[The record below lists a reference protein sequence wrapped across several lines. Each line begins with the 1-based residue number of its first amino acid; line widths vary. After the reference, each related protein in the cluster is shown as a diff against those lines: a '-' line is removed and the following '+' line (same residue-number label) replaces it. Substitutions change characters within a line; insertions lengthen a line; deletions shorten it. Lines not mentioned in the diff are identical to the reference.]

1 MKRNW
6 SVVRSVLEQVEAG
19 TIDRFVRERQFLNDP
34 ECASKEVFLGHVEI
48 LIDAGILKH
57 CSVERGTSGKFEFH
71 DFRGA
76 YITMHGHDLLDALR
90 DEPIWNRIVQKAEK
104 GGVMI
109 SWEFIKAAIPIV
121 MSEIL

>member
-1 MKRNW
+1 M
-6 SVVRSVLEQVEAG
+6 VLG
-19 TIDRFVRERQFLNDP
+19 LFLYL
-34 ECASKEVFLGHVEI
+34 SHGV
-48 LIDAGILKH
+48 
-57 CSVERGTSGKFEFH
+57 
-71 DFRGA
+71 
-76 YITMHGHDLLDALR
+76 YITMHGHDLLDALRDDLDALR